1 MKAYVEFE
9 IEEGAYEISCPDA
22 QCEHGAILSIKEIT
36 SLVSPE
42 LMEKHH
48 KFRLNRGVYINM
60 YVLINKF
67 NNFFCDIQMYL
78 WTKHVPGVHVQVVKQ
93 YVQ

>member
-22 QCEHGAILSIKEIT
+22 QCEHGAILSMKEIS

-48 KFRLNRGVYINM
+48 KFRLNRGA
-60 YVLINKF
+60 
-67 NNFFCDIQMYL
+67 
-78 WTKHVPGVHVQVVKQ
+78 
-93 YVQ
+93 